1 MSHTPHE
8 LADEFPEDHAILHR
22 LKMEDHH
29 YAKLADRYHEVN
41 GEIHRIEAGV
51 ETPSDDYTEKL
62 KKKRLALLDEISAIV
77 TKALSVYEKHEDAFS
92 TPPEISITTNGEYT
106 LFENYT
112 GAVA

>member
-41 GEIHRIEAGV
+41 REIHRIESEV
-51 ETPSDDYTEKL
+51 EAASDERTEEL
-62 KKKRLALLDEISAIV
+62 KKQRLALVDEIAGIVAKTRTSA
-77 TKALSVYEKHEDAFS
+77 
-92 TPPEISITTNGEYT
+92 
-106 LFENYT
+106 
-112 GAVA
+112 